1 MYSHSTAEAS
11 AVTSAQLHVLLASLK
26 IQLVFGL
33 WSLRFFSFTYGL
45 LRDDALVGGR
55 GSRAGGLHG
64 DSVGVPGVLLRAG
77 LSGGGRLED
86 VEVEHGDDEQE
97 GYAGERDES

>member
-1 MYSHSTAEAS
+1 MIRDYSHSTAETS

-26 IQLVFGL
+26 IQSALTSSRRVI
-33 WSLRFFSFTYGL
+33 SASISTYGL

-64 DSVGVPGVLLRAG
+64 DSVGVPGVLFRASLR
-77 LSGGGRLED
+77 GGGRLED

-97 GYAGERDES
+97 